1 MTQWYSEGTLSLEN
15 GSIEVVGAGTNFAG
29 GGVQDGY
36 GLIIHDETVGYQL
49 VGVDTVK
56 TGTALT
62 LQEPWT
68 GATATGVEYRAFPT
82 AKVSV
87 QYLTEAKTL
96 LASFGHLRETA
107 DLIQEFVTDR
117 NAETLA
123 ASLRAVEA
131 EQNAL
136 TYANQASANATK
148 TGQDKAAV
156 TTIAGTVRTDRDTVV
171 ERTGVAIA
179 SSDQSAK
186 NAADSLTYRN
196 QTQASAQAAANSA
209 SGSETSNVNSKKS
222 ADASALSAQ
231 KSEASNVQAGERL
244 TSIQA
249 IQTNVQGLRDAT
261 GTDRAT
267 VEGILATVTSKQA
280 DVTTKAGQVAADRT
294 VVSTNKDAT
303 LAAKLAAE
311 EAARQAADSAGSI
324 DTSGFARLNGANFT
338 GPLTVSGAPVYHSG
352 NLDTGRLVQGD
363 NANRTTSIDEADL
376 NTARPSGFYNGTSL
390 KNAPITDTRY
400 WHLLNQRHHNTA
412 NHYASQL
419 LISHGSIGDTF
430 VRTIDGETKTPW
442 TKMWN
447 AANFDPNSKA
457 NLTGATFTGAVS
469 VPSSLTVRAENS
481 DLEGGQIILKK
492 APNQG
497 LNGDMVIDTQ
507 GNHLRIYDNVSTGR
521 MIAWDAVTG
530 GFSVNGQTVL
540 HTGNLAQNYWN
551 GLLTVQG
558 GGLAGGY
565 RAYNVTAKR
574 DWRLLARDDGT
585 FTISDET
592 AGASRL
598 QLFADGSALIGRTTA
613 TGAVSVASGNGNQI
627 DVSTDG
633 GIELTQS
640 AGRPYIDFKNTATKD
655 YDYRV
660 EVDIA
665 NSTLNLTNHL
675 WAGGNISCGG
685 SIYGNNS
692 NLYLTRIAPTLYF
705 LDTDHRSAMIHVNTN
720 TFHILRGSG
729 VNSTTWE
736 QYNGAWPLT
745 INLENNDANFGGSVS
760 SKGNMFAAGSQ
771 VFTAATLTNLNQ
783 LANGP
788 GYITKNDSAYPR
800 RYDQDVAMRFYWSG
814 QGGQPNW
821 LWGGS
826 DGTNMYVYNPS
837 NFSVNNA
844 ANLAGIGGGN
854 QAGYIRRANDAATNG
869 AWSRQLVLAG
879 DNNSN
884 DIWSPP
890 LEIREVG
897 LVGNADSGT
906 SRAPG
911 IVFHHSSVAASA
923 MKMYNDGSF
932 RFIRQSSTGGSY
944 QNVWAQEHYATGW
957 FRPTGDT
964 GVYWDGRGRG
974 IAVAD
979 VNSSYG
985 NITTHGTG
993 AGGWQG
999 YSINN
1004 WLTMMANGSGTNTTR
1019 GFYSAENGG
1028 WLLSWDSANNAVFPG
1043 NVTAYSDERLKDNK
1057 RPIDNVAGRRAGMA
1071 RAAML
1076 YERGGQTR
1084 VGFGAQTLE
1093 PHVPEVVITSDDL
1106 VATKSVNYADMVAI
1120 LAVDND
1126 QQAKKIET
1134 LEARLAALEALI
1146 TSTKGQ

>member
-1 MTQWYSEGTLSLEN
+1 M
-15 GSIEVVGAGTNFAG
+15 
-29 GGVQDGY
+29 
-36 GLIIHDETVGYQL
+36 
-49 VGVDTVK
+49 
-56 TGTALT
+56 
-62 LQEPWT
+62 
-68 GATATGVEYRAFPT
+68 
-82 AKVSV
+82 
-87 QYLTEAKTL
+87 
-96 LASFGHLRETA
+96 
-107 DLIQEFVTDR
+107 
-117 NAETLA
+117 
-123 ASLRAVEA
+123 
-131 EQNAL
+131 
-136 TYANQASANATK
+136 
-148 TGQDKAAV
+148 
-156 TTIAGTVRTDRDTVV
+156 
-171 ERTGVAIA
+171 
-179 SSDQSAK
+179 
-186 NAADSLTYRN
+186 
-196 QTQASAQAAANSA
+196 
-209 SGSETSNVNSKKS
+209 
-222 ADASALSAQ
+222 
-231 KSEASNVQAGERL
+231 
-244 TSIQA
+244 
-249 IQTNVQGLRDAT
+249 
-261 GTDRAT
+261 
-267 VEGILATVTSKQA
+267 
-280 DVTTKAGQVAADRT
+280 
-294 VVSTNKDAT
+294 
-303 LAAKLAAE
+303 
-311 EAARQAADSAGSI
+311 
-324 DTSGFARLNGANFT
+324 
-338 GPLTVSGAPVYHSG
+338 SGAPVYHSG
-352 NLDTGRLVQGD
+352 NLDTDRLVQGD
-363 NANRTTSIDEADL
+363 NANRTTAIDEADL

-390 KNAPITDTRY
+390 KNAPITDARY

-419 LISHGSIGDTF
+419 LISHGSIGDMF
-430 VRTIDGETKTPW
+430 ARTIDGETKTPW
-442 TKMWN
+442 TKLWN
-447 AANFDPNSKA
+447 AANFDPATKA
-457 NLTGATFTGAVS
+457 NLTGATFTGAIQRASNFYLDMSGTTPVLNFDANDSLQYDRGTDSMNFVVS
-469 VPSSLTVRAENS
+469 GTARLGITASQAWFNVPISTPSSLTVRAENS

-598 QLFADGSALIGRTTA
+598 QLFTDGSALIGRTTA
-613 TGAVSVASGNGNQI
+613 TDAVSVASGNGNQI
-627 DVSTDG
+627 DVTTDG
-633 GIELTQS
+633 GIEITKS
-640 AGRPYIDFKNTATKD
+640 AGRPYIDFKNTTTED
-655 YDYRV
+655 FDYRL

-665 NSTLNLTNHL
+665 NSTLNLTGHL
-675 WAGGNISCGG
+675 WAGGNLSCGG

-692 NLYLTRIAPTLYF
+692 HLYLTNSSPTAYF
-705 LDTDHRSAMIHVNTN
+705 LDKDHRSAMIHVNTN

-844 ANLAGIGGGN
+844 ANLAGIAGGN
-854 QAGYIRRANDAATNG
+854 QAGYIRRTNDAAGNG
-869 AWSRQLVLAG
+869 GWSRQLVLAG
-879 DNNSN
+879 SDNSN

-890 LEIREVG
+890 LEIREIG
-897 LVGNADSGT
+897 LVGNADSST

-911 IVFHHSSVAASA
+911 ITFHHSSVAAAA
-923 MKMYNDGSF
+923 MKMYSDGSF
-932 RFIRQSSTGGSY
+932 RFIRQGSTGGSY

-964 GVYWDGRGRG
+964 GIYWDGRARG

-985 NITTHGTG
+985 NITTHGSG

-1057 RPIDNVAGRRAGMA
+1057 RPIDNVAERRAGMA
-1071 RAAML
+1071 KAAML
-1076 YERGGQTR
+1076 YEREGITR

-1093 PHVPEVVITSDDL
+1093 PYVPEVVITADDL

-1120 LAVDND
+1120 LSVDNQN
-1126 QQAKKIET
+1126 QQNEIDELK
-1134 LEARLAALEALI
+1134 ARLAALEAVI
-1146 TSTKGQ
+1146 MSMKGK